1 MSVYI
6 SVSVRQLVADRASNR
21 CEYCKVHQQDTF
33 FAFQID
39 HVVSLKHGGNNEI
52 ENLALACPQCN
63 SYKGSDLATFVGAY
77 HNIVPIF
84 NPRFHAWG
92 EHFEYS
98 EGVVL
103 ARTLIGEATIKLLQF
118 NGPDR
123 IIQRSILEDA
133 GLWP

>member
-6 SVSVRQLVADRASNR
+6 SVSVRQFVADRASNR

-39 HVVSLKHGGNNEI
+39 HVVSLKHGGKNEI
-52 ENLALACPQCN
+52 DNLAFSCPQCN
-63 SYKGSDLATFVGAY
+63 SYKGSDLATFIGEY
-77 HNIVPIF
+77 QNIVPIF
-84 NPRFHAWG
+84 NPRYQAWG

-98 EGVVL
+98 EGVIL

-118 NGPDR
+118 NGADR

>member
-6 SVSVRQLVADRASNR
+6 SVSVRQFVADRASSR

-39 HVVSLKHGGNNEI
+39 HVVSLKHGGKNEI
-52 ENLALACPQCN
+52 DNLAFACPQCN
-63 SYKGSDLATFVGAY
+63 SYKGSDLATFIGEY
-77 HNIVPIF
+77 QNIVPIF
-84 NPRFHAWG
+84 NPRYQAWG

-118 NGPDR
+118 NGADR